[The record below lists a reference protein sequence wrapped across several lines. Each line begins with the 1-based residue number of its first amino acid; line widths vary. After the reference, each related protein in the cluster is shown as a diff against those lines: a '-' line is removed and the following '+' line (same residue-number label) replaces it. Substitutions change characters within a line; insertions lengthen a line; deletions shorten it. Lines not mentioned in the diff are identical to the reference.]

1 MRQNKDFALR
11 YKKRITYYFEYQKES
26 SKWRI
31 YIDDIYEQ
39 TCPWDD
45 YSIDEAEDLA
55 ERIIYDLDAKLVS
68 EHDAIPINIFDLLK
82 GKIYYNN
89 NSFL

>member
-11 YKKRITYYFEYQKES
+11 YKKRITYYFEYQKENS
-26 SKWRI
+26 EWRI
-31 YIDDIYEQ
+31 YIDDAYEQ

-55 ERIIYDLDAKLVS
+55 ERIIYDLDVKLIS
-68 EHDAIPINIFDLLK
+68 EHDAIPINILDIIEVIQDDSFDD
-82 GKIYYNN
+82 
-89 NSFL
+89 